1 MARTALTVQNVALT
15 GLAVSYVAANA
26 DGHAVANDG
35 NVALHVKNTGGGACT
50 VTVTATGKMAGVSL
64 VNPAVSVPATTG
76 DRMIGP
82 FDTTEFNQ
90 MDGSV
95 YVDYSTTSGV
105 TVAAIRLPKP

>member
-1 MARTALTVQNVALT
+1 
-15 GLAVSYVAANA
+15 
-26 DGHAVANDG
+26 
-35 NVALHVKNTGGGACT
+35 
-50 VTVTATGKMAGVSL
+50 
-64 VNPAVSVPATTG
+64 
-76 DRMIGP
+76 MIGP